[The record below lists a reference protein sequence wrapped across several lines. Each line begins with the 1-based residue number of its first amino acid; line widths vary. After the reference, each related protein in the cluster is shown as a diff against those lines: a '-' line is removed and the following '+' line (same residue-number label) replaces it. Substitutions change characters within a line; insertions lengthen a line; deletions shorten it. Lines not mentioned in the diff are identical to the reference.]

1 MSDLMSQDGVQTD
14 AVDDASTTVDGGEVT
29 NTTKSTVLRKFARMC
44 PDRGLQSLVD
54 SAVQRS
60 NIILAEAYEF
70 ANFHLHYQLHAGAP
84 LPKID
89 DNFYYACLS
98 SVSNMATRSATIP
111 AAIKQSSLQFD
122 RLRAHGEEKIY
133 AHDLMDIMQNLRKV
147 MATAAKN
154 HLWTNVTKR
163 TRRWLKFK
171 HPGLKKLHG
180 AIVAAVFVA
189 PTVKLTDFN
198 AFKEAKEGLS
208 ACAIHMRAEALG
220 VAASLRAWYPFRSG
234 KRVDSRSHELIPLYW
249 KLFQDTEVHFEQRRG
264 EAAKG
269 LQPGRTPLRRFTI
282 LPRKNGFTAS
292 YIPIHTRAMLK
303 LVTTLKDRDG
313 NPRQTLSK
321 CVDKVHPEESDKVW
335 RKWFNINSIE
345 TKSRRFGHLILT
357 DGCGARV
364 VLDKPSAHILSTEA
378 TEASKFRISPTTL
391 PVQLGGVDPGISDIV
406 TVAHQAVDTPDTHP
420 TISSYSSSRYYE
432 KAKYKVSG
440 RRTSRWNRQTSTLT
454 DSLQTAANL
463 GTEEGMSESVRAY
476 MAVVRRLTDH
486 RMRRGYRNM
495 RFMRAVHKQKA
506 VDEIVDI
513 VAPRGWFTVVGYG
526 DWQGSGSSPISR
538 RFSGPQQDIKRELM
552 RTNRVAFGNIDE
564 FRTSVLCNET
574 WQRMENMVAVSH
586 TRDRTGEMVLR
597 QKSKIHKVL
606 HCKISVSGARRTK
619 TTWNRDVNAALNM
632 LMLLK
637 RTMRNEDRP
646 TEFSRNKIAPRRC
659 LRRVGKA

>member
-1 MSDLMSQDGVQTD
+1 MSQDGVKTD
-14 AVDDASTTVDGGEVT
+14 AADDASTTVDGGETT
-29 NTTKSTVLRKFARMC
+29 NTTKSTVLRKFGRMC
-44 PDRGLQSLVD
+44 PDRGLRALVD

-70 ANFHLHYQLHAGAP
+70 ANFHLHRQLHAGAP

-89 DNFYYACLS
+89 DTFYYACLS
-98 SVSNMATRSATIP
+98 AVSNMATRPATVP
-111 AAIKQSSLQFD
+111 DAIKQSSLEFD

-133 AHDLMDIMQNLRKV
+133 AHDLMDIMQNMRKV

-154 HLWTNVTKR
+154 HLWTNLTKR
-163 TRRWLKFK
+163 TRRWLTFN
-171 HPGLKKLHG
+171 HPRLKRLHG

-189 PTVKLTDFN
+189 PTVKLTDFT
-198 AFKEAKEGLS
+198 AFSEVREGLGAS
-208 ACAIHMRAEALG
+208 AIHMRAEASA
-220 VAASLRAWYPFRSG
+220 VAASLRAWYPFRSK
-234 KRVDSRSHELIPLYW
+234 KRVDYRSHELIPFYW
-249 KLFQDTEVHFEQRRG
+249 KLYQEMEAHFEHRRS
-264 EAAKG
+264 AVADG

-313 NPRQTLSK
+313 NPRQTLSR
-321 CVDKVHPEESDKVW
+321 CLDKVPPEESDKVW
-335 RKWFNINSIE
+335 RRWFNVNSIE
-345 TKSRRFGHLILT
+345 TRSRRFSHLILT

-364 VLDKPSAHILSTEA
+364 VLDKPSAHILSTE
-378 TEASKFRISPTTL
+378 SSDFRMSPTTL
-391 PVQLGGVDPGISDIV
+391 PVQLGGVDPGLSDIV
-406 TVAHQAVDTPDTHP
+406 TVAHQAVETPDTPP

-454 DSLQTAANL
+454 GSLQTDANL
-463 GTEEGMSESVRAY
+463 ATEAGMLESVKAY
-476 MAVVRRLTDH
+476 LAVVRRLTDH

-495 RFMRAVHKQKA
+495 RFMRAVQKQKA

-564 FRTSVLCNET
+564 FRTSVLCNEN
-574 WQRMENMVAVSH
+574 WQRMVNMVAVSH
-586 TRDRTGEMVLR
+586 SRDRTGEMVLR
-597 QKSKIHKVL
+597 RKSKIHKVL
-606 HCKISVSGARRTK
+606 HCKISVSGTRRTK
-619 TTWNRDVNAALNM
+619 TTWNRDINASLNM

-637 RTMRNEDRP
+637 RTLKGEDRP
-646 TEFSRNKIAPRRC
+646 KEFCRNKNAPRRC
-659 LRRVGKA
+659 LRRAGTA